1 MRNAMRSLSE
11 ILPNATHHTVPGQTH
26 MLSAAAIAPVL
37 TEFFTVESYSHR
49 T

>member
-1 MRNAMRSLSE
+1 
-11 ILPNATHHTVPGQTH
+11 

-37 TEFFTVESYSHR
+37 TEFFTVESYAHR